1 MSNTNILEI
10 SNLTKKYGKREV
22 IRGVNLT
29 LTSGKIVGLC
39 GPNGAGKT
47 TIIKMIVGLL
57 RDFKGEIRV
66 KGNLVGSETKAVV
79 SYQPDV
85 EALDPNLT
93 GKHASATYTD
103 MYTDFDPAV
112 LEDLFIKLKLEGDM
126 PLRKMSK
133 GMREKFQLALTL
145 SRKADVYI
153 FDEPIAGVDPASRDS
168 ILATILS
175 NYTKDALLIISTHLI
190 QDIESVLDEVVFV
203 NDGRITLH
211 ENCDD
216 LREARNMSIDEIFR
230 EEFKW

>member
-1 MSNTNILEI
+1 MNNTILEI
-10 SNLTKKYGKREV
+10 KDLNKHYGKREV
-22 IRGVNLT
+22 IRGVNLS

-66 KGNLVGSETKAVV
+66 NGDLVGSTSKAVI

-85 EALDPNLT
+85 EALNPSLT
-93 GKHASATYTD
+93 GKKAAVTYSE
-103 MYTDFDPAV
+103 MYEDFDAGL
-112 LEDLFIKLKLEGDM
+112 LEDLFTKLKLESD
-126 PLRKMSK
+126 LQIRKMSK

-145 SRKADVYI
+145 SRKADIYI

-168 ILATILS
+168 IMDTILS
-175 NYTKDALLIISTHLI
+175 NYTQDALLIISTHLI

-203 NDGRITLH
+203 NDGLITLH

>member
-1 MSNTNILEI
+1 MNNTILEI
-10 SNLTKKYGKREV
+10 KDLNKHYGKREV
-22 IRGVNLT
+22 IRGVNLS
-29 LTSGKIVGLC
+29 LISGKIVGLC

-66 KGNLVGSETKAVV
+66 NGDLVGSTSKAVI

-85 EALDPNLT
+85 EALNPSLT
-93 GKHASATYTD
+93 GKKAAVTYSE
-103 MYTDFDPAV
+103 MYEDFDAGL
-112 LEDLFIKLKLEGDM
+112 LEDLFTKLKLESDL
-126 PLRKMSK
+126 PIRKMSK

-145 SRKADVYI
+145 SRKADIYI

-168 ILATILS
+168 IMDTILS
-175 NYTKDALLIISTHLI
+175 NYTQDALLIISTHLI

-203 NDGRITLH
+203 NDGLITLH

>member
-1 MSNTNILEI
+1 MNSPILEI
-10 SNLTKKYGKREV
+10 KNLQKKYGKREV
-22 IRGVNLT
+22 IRGVNLS

-57 RDFKGEIRV
+57 RDYKGEILINGE
-66 KGNLVGSETKAVV
+66 KIGAKTKAIV

-85 EALDPNLT
+85 EALNPNLT
-93 GKHASATYTD
+93 GKIAARTYSD
-103 MYTDFDPAV
+103 MYADFDPLV
-112 LEDLFIKLKLEGDM
+112 LEDLFNKLKLDGDL

-145 SRKADVYI
+145 SRRADIYI

-168 ILATILS
+168 IMATILN
-175 NYTKDALLIISTHLI
+175 NYTKDSLLIISTHLI
-190 QDIESVLDEVVFV
+190 QDIESVLDEVIFV
-203 NDGRITLH
+203 NDGVITLH

-216 LREARNMSIDEIFR
+216 LRETRNMSIDEIFR
-230 EEFKW
+230 EEYKW

>member
-1 MSNTNILEI
+1 MNNTILEI
-10 SNLTKKYGKREV
+10 KNLSKHYGKREV
-22 IRGVNLT
+22 VRGVDLS

-66 KGNLVGSETKAVV
+66 NGDLVGSTTKAVI

-85 EALDPNLT
+85 EALNPSLT
-93 GKHASATYTD
+93 GKKAAVTYSE
-103 MYTDFDPAV
+103 MYEDFDAGV
-112 LEDLFIKLKLEGDM
+112 LEDLFNKLKLESDL
-126 PLRKMSK
+126 PIRKMSK

-168 ILATILS
+168 IMDTILS
-175 NYTKDALLIISTHLI
+175 NYTQDALLIISTHLI

>member
-1 MSNTNILEI
+1 MNNTILEI
-10 SNLTKKYGKREV
+10 KDLNKHYGKREV
-22 IRGVNLT
+22 IRGVNLS

-66 KGNLVGSETKAVV
+66 NGDLVGSTSKAVI

-85 EALDPNLT
+85 EALNPSLT
-93 GKHASATYTD
+93 GKKAAVTYSE
-103 MYTDFDPAV
+103 MYEDFDAGL
-112 LEDLFIKLKLEGDM
+112 LEDLFTKLKLESDL
-126 PLRKMSK
+126 PIRKMSK

-145 SRKADVYI
+145 SRKADIYI

-168 ILATILS
+168 IMDTILS
-175 NYTKDALLIISTHLI
+175 NYTQDALLIISTHLI

-203 NDGRITLH
+203 NDGLITLH

>member
-1 MSNTNILEI
+1 MNNTILEI
-10 SNLTKKYGKREV
+10 KDLNKHYGKREV
-22 IRGVNLT
+22 IRGVNLS

-66 KGNLVGSETKAVV
+66 NGDLVGSTSKAVI

-85 EALDPNLT
+85 EALNPSLT
-93 GKHASATYTD
+93 GKKAAVTYSE
-103 MYTDFDPAV
+103 MYEDFDAGL
-112 LEDLFIKLKLEGDM
+112 LEDLFSKLKLESDL
-126 PLRKMSK
+126 PIRKMSK

-145 SRKADVYI
+145 SRKADIYI

-168 ILATILS
+168 IMDTILS
-175 NYTKDALLIISTHLI
+175 NYTQDALLIISTHLI

-203 NDGRITLH
+203 NDGLITLH

>member
-1 MSNTNILEI
+1 MNNTILEI
-10 SNLTKKYGKREV
+10 KDLNKHYGKREV
-22 IRGVNLT
+22 IRGVNLS

-57 RDFKGEIRV
+57 RDFKGEKRV
-66 KGNLVGSETKAVV
+66 NGDLVGSTSKAVI

-85 EALDPNLT
+85 EALNPSLT
-93 GKHASATYTD
+93 GKKAAVTYSE
-103 MYTDFDPAV
+103 MYEDFDAGL
-112 LEDLFIKLKLEGDM
+112 LEDLFTKLKLESDL
-126 PLRKMSK
+126 PIRKMSK

-145 SRKADVYI
+145 SRKADIYI

-168 ILATILS
+168 IMDTILS
-175 NYTKDALLIISTHLI
+175 NYTQDALLIISTHLI

-203 NDGRITLH
+203 NDGLITLH

>member
-1 MSNTNILEI
+1 MNNTILEI
-10 SNLTKKYGKREV
+10 KDLNKYYGKREV
-22 IRGVNLT
+22 IRGVNLS

-66 KGNLVGSETKAVV
+66 NGDLVGSTSKAVI

-85 EALDPNLT
+85 EALNPSLT
-93 GKHASATYTD
+93 GKKAAVTYSE
-103 MYTDFDPAV
+103 MYEDFDAGL
-112 LEDLFIKLKLEGDM
+112 LEDLFTKLKLESDL
-126 PLRKMSK
+126 PIRKMSK

-145 SRKADVYI
+145 SRKADIYI

-168 ILATILS
+168 IMDTILS
-175 NYTKDALLIISTHLI
+175 NYTQDALLIISTHLI

-203 NDGRITLH
+203 NDGLITLH

-216 LREARNMSIDEIFR
+216 LREDRNMSIDEIFR